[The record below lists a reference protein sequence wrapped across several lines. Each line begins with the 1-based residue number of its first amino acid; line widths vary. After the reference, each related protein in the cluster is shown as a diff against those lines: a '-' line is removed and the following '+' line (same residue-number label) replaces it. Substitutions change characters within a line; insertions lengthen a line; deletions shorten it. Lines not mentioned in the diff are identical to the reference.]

1 MGGRCGKAEGPPSPG
16 LLKSGLGRLKH
27 LPLGQASLGLRAQ
40 VEVVARWE
48 ELPGDLGPSPP
59 ESRSQNCG
67 CLQGLEKCPSNSGCL
82 PNISGKGKREGAVVD
97 EQGAGCLRS
106 LQWERVPSVDKRPGD
121 VATFPFFLRLPR
133 DFAHLDRDRLERH
146 CPLVASARHSNCL
159 PSEIFTFCNTISF
172 LQRKLKPQYFGHL
185 MRRTDSFEKT
195 LMLGKS
201 EGRRRR
207 GRQRMRRLD
216 GITDSMDMGLSKLW
230 ELVMDREAWHA
241 AVHGVAE
248 SDTSLSE

>member
-1 MGGRCGKAEGPPSPG
+1 MTYGIPKEVTVRALRSQCLWCLQAPPGGHCTPLQRCHPITIVSYPSHTRGVGGRCGKAEGPLSPG

-27 LPLGQASLGLRAQ
+27 LPLGRASLGLRAQ

-106 LQWERVPSVDKRPGD
+106 LQWERVPSVDKTPGN

-133 DFAHLDRDRLERH
+133 DFAHLDRDRLERR

-159 PSEIFTFCNTISF
+159 PSEIFTFCNTI
-172 LQRKLKPQYFGHL
+172 
-185 MRRTDSFEKT
+185 
-195 LMLGKS
+195 
-201 EGRRRR
+201 
-207 GRQRMRRLD
+207 
-216 GITDSMDMGLSKLW
+216 
-230 ELVMDREAWHA
+230 
-241 AVHGVAE
+241 
-248 SDTSLSE
+248 